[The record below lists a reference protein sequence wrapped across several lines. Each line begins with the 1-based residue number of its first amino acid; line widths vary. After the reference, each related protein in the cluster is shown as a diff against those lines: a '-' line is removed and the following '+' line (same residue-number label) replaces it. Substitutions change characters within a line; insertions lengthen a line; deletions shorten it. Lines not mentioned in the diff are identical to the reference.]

1 MAEKFDLQIKRELL
15 DSSFDGYKLSLDSLP
30 TYSLQLGIGKLLH
43 DFLHSTFDR

>member
-30 TYSLQLGIGKLLH
+30 TYNIQIENGKI
-43 DFLHSTFDR
+43 T